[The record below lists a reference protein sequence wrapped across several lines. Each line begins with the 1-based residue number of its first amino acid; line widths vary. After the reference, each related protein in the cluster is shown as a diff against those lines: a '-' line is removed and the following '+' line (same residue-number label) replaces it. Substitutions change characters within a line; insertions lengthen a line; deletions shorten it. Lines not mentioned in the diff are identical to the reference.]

1 MYDPQAA
8 HFSVQ
13 AVADTRGVAM
23 TSSPRK
29 SDGDLA
35 GDLTSEQGRRTSVVS
50 LEIAQRIA
58 MEMLKADHQ
67 ALELHPPSSS
77 ISLAGTNT
85 TRTTVPSS

>member
-1 MYDPQAA
+1 
-8 HFSVQ
+8 
-13 AVADTRGVAM
+13 M

-35 GDLTSEQGRRTSVVS
+35 GDPMAEQGGRTSVVP
-50 LEIAQRIA
+50 LEIARRIA

-67 ALELHPPSSS
+67 ALELHSPSSS

-85 TRTTVPSS
+85 TRTTAAGS